1 MKIRKK
7 AKKQFSSF
15 FISLI
20 LSISLIAVQN
30 SNVAFATIGSVILDS
45 GSVSDAVQGNG
56 KVTGL
61 TSSTQYIVTSDEVTK
76 YVQADGSLS
85 DTAADIADLTGTE
98 ITGLTNGKT
107 YLVQK
112 YEDTFADWQI
122 YSHTGNWGEDPFPN
136 GDQNPSGGQ
145 NNNHIILKDNGDRV
159 TFYGYGSPAYKDFM
173 YLPNNTPSK
182 KTFAFQLDQAGINY
196 HSMEGG
202 GFLFNTKIE
211 DGLLSGYSII
221 FAETGIKLFEL
232 NNVDVDSFHE
242 SQTQFMDGSLYS
254 MYGSGYQCEGV
265 TLLDTFTQEAGTVHS
280 IKIEAAPSKVS
291 MWDGETKVINDYAL
305 TNKYGN
311 GIGLIASYAAH
322 GCNILSYFT
331 YTKLQVEG
339 INVRWPILDLSAQLV
354 GDDKANLTF
363 TAPTTASAVS
373 VQQSTDGI
381 NYTDA
386 TLESSIAADANNAT
400 VTGLTK
406 GQMYY
411 FKLKVTGG
419 INAGYS
425 NVATITWP
433 ISDLVATPGDE
444 QANLTFTAPK
454 NASSVTLQLSTDG
467 TNYYNFNQLTTT
479 TTNAL
484 VSYLTNGQKYYF
496 RLSVVGGDNAGY
508 SNVVT
513 VTPMVAAPPES
524 PIDAKL
530 IKGVGGRSTIKFTPP
545 TNDGGSQIT
554 GYVVTINPGN
564 ITVSGKGSPIMLTG
578 LKSGV
583 NYTFKVKAV
592 NAAGD
597 SVDVDVEK

>member
-30 SNVAFATIGSVILDS
+30 GNIAFAITGNVILDS
-45 GSVSDAVQGNG
+45 SSVSDALAGNN

-61 TSSTQYIVTSDEVTK
+61 TSGTQYIITSDEVTK
-76 YVQADGSLS
+76 YVQADGTLS
-85 DTAADIADLTGTE
+85 NNVADIADLTGTE

-182 KTFAFQLDQAGINY
+182 KTFAFELDQAGINY

-211 DGLLSGYSII
+211 DGLLSGYSIL
-221 FAETGIKLFEL
+221 FTQQGIKLFEL
-232 NNVDVDSFHE
+232 EDVNADTFHE
-242 SQTQFMDGSLYS
+242 EAYQTMN
-254 MYGSGYQCEGV
+254 GYQGISLLSTFQPQSG
-265 TLLDTFTQEAGTVHS
+265 TLHS
-280 IKIEAAPSKVS
+280 IKIEASPSKVS

-305 TNKYGN
+305 DNKHGN

-425 NVATITWP
+425 NVATITWS

>member
-30 SNVAFATIGSVILDS
+30 SNVAFAAIGSVILDS

-85 DTAADIADLTGTE
+85 DKAADIADLTGTE
-98 ITGLTNGKT
+98 IIGLTNGKT

-221 FAETGIKLFEL
+221 FAQQGIELFEL
-232 NNVDVDSFHE
+232 NNVNADTFHE
-242 SQTQFMDGSLYS
+242 STYETM
-254 MYGSGYQCEGV
+254 SGYPGISLISTFQPQSG
-265 TLLDTFTQEAGTVHS
+265 TLHS
-280 IKIEAAPSKVS
+280 IKIEASPSKVS
-291 MWDGETKVINDYAL
+291 MWDGETKIINDYAL

-363 TAPTTASAVS
+363 SSPTTANAVS
-373 VQQSTDGI
+373 VEQSTDGI

-386 TLESSIAADANNAT
+386 TLENSIAADANSAT

-406 GQMYY
+406 GQIYY
-411 FKLKVTGG
+411 YRLKVTGG
-419 INAGYS
+419 KNAGYS

-433 ISDLVATPGDE
+433 ISDLVATPGDG

-454 NASSVTLQLSTDG
+454 NASSVNLQQSIDG
-467 TNYYNFNQLTTT
+467 INYYNSYLQTPLTTT
-479 TTNAL
+479 TTSAS

-513 VTPMVAAPPES
+513 VTPMIATPPES

-530 IKGVGGRSTIKFTPP
+530 VKGVGGRAMIKFKPP
-545 TNDGGSQIT
+545 ANDGGSQIT
-554 GYVVTINPGN
+554 GYIVTINPGN

-578 LKSGV
+578 LKSGID
-583 NYTFKVKAV
+583 YTFKVKAV
-592 NAAGD
+592 NSAGESID
-597 SVDVDVEK
+597 ADVEK